1 MPVDPQIQALLDL
14 GTGVPA
20 TNTLSVAAARAQYE
34 GRIRLMAPAPDVGA
48 VTERSVPGPGGDLRL
63 RIYRPAGPG
72 PFPLLAFFHGSGF
85 VLCSLDT
92 HDGMCRNL
100 CAGAGCVVVSVDYRL
115 APEHKFPAGLDDC
128 VFATR
133 WIAEH
138 AAELDGDADRL
149 AVCGDSA
156 GGNLAAAAA
165 LRLRDEG
172 GPPLVGQLLIYPVTD
187 YHTPGTPSY
196 RDNAE
201 GYGLTRDTMVWFW
214 DHYLADP
221 SAGCR
226 SLRIAVARA
235 RTSAACRR
243 RSWSPPNTTRCATKA
258 KYFAEK
264 LRAAGT
270 PATTSRWDGMN
281 HGFFFWVGRVDK
293 ADEAMAE
300 SCRWLRR
307 LFREAREQRMQFGLF
322 GAAQAQRGGPDVD
335 SAAGFKDYIEYVIE
349 AEALG
354 YQSAFIVEHHFTGF
368 GQVSA
373 TLNLLTWI
381 GARTR
386 TLRLGTA
393 VIVLPWHN
401 PVLLAEQAA
410 TVDLLSGG
418 RLDFGIGK
426 GYRHNEFVGFRI
438 PMEEAEPRF
447 EESIDI
453 ITKAWTSNERFSF
466 HGRYWQ
472 FDDIVVE
479 PPTIQKPHPPF
490 WQGAGHPESIR
501 RVARRGHNLLLD
513 QFASLDETGKRFA
526 TYRDAMQANGFA
538 FHPSQ
543 VGVARAFYVAR
554 DSAEKEAA
562 LDRRI
567 AGQRRLHAISQR
579 PDGNNTASIMAFSDT
594 RAASEESALYGNP
607 DEIARKI
614 EQAARHGRGIRPAER
629 RRHLARQPAALRQG
643 GDAGVP
649 HRAGDARGGL
659 SLSQWG

>member
-1 MPVDPQIQALLDL
+1 
-14 GTGVPA
+14 
-20 TNTLSVAAARAQYE
+20 
-34 GRIRLMAPAPDVGA
+34 
-48 VTERSVPGPGGDLRL
+48 
-63 RIYRPAGPG
+63 
-72 PFPLLAFFHGSGF
+72 
-85 VLCSLDT
+85 
-92 HDGMCRNL
+92 
-100 CAGAGCVVVSVDYRL
+100 
-115 APEHKFPAGLDDC
+115 
-128 VFATR
+128 
-133 WIAEH
+133 
-138 AAELDGDADRL
+138 
-149 AVCGDSA
+149 
-156 GGNLAAAAA
+156 
-165 LRLRDEG
+165 
-172 GPPLVGQLLIYPVTD
+172 
-187 YHTPGTPSY
+187 
-196 RDNAE
+196 
-201 GYGLTRDTMVWFW
+201 
-214 DHYLADP
+214 
-221 SAGCR
+221 
-226 SLRIAVARA
+226 
-235 RTSAACRR
+235 
-243 RSWSPPNTTRCATKA
+243 
-258 KYFAEK
+258 
-264 LRAAGT
+264 
-270 PATTSRWDGMN
+270 
-281 HGFFFWVGRVDK
+281 
-293 ADEAMAE
+293 
-300 SCRWLRR
+300 
-307 LFREAREQRMQFGLF
+307 MQFGLF

-418 RLDFGIGK
+418 RLDLGIGK

-453 ITKAWTSNERFSF
+453 ITKSWTSNERFSYQ
-466 HGRYWQ
+466 GKYWQ
-472 FDDIVVE
+472 FDDIIVE

-526 TYRDAMQANGFA
+526 LYREAMQANGFT
-538 FHPSQ
+538 FHASQ

-554 DSAEKEAA
+554 NNAEKEAA
-562 LDRRI
+562 LDRRL

-607 DEIARKI
+607 DEIARKL
-614 EQAARHGRGIRPAER
+614 EKLRDMGVEYVLLNGGGTSRDNLRRFAKEVMPAFRTE
-629 RRHLARQPAALRQG
+629 PEM
-643 GDAGVP
+643 
-649 HRAGDARGGL
+649 RATG
-659 SLSQWG
+659 